1 MTIAAQNFD
10 MVKGNDVDVA
20 IIVKDLAGNVKDITD
35 ATVKFAMAVDRQSTP
50 VLTKATPTG
59 ITLSDPVNGEFTI
72 HFDPADTTNLAEGM
86 YVFEAETTD
95 QSGNI
100 VAVTLGRILLY
111 NSII

>member
-20 IIVKDLAGNVKDITD
+20 IIVRDLAGNIKDITG
-35 ATVKFAMAVDRQSTP
+35 ATVKFAMAVDRESVP
-50 VLTKATPTG
+50 ILTKATPTEIELTNPTG
-59 ITLSDPVNGEFTI
+59 GEFTVHI
-72 HFDPADTTNLAEGM
+72 DPADTTNLAEGM

-95 QSGNI
+95 QSGNL

>member
-10 MVKGNDVDVA
+10 MVKGNDVDIA
-20 IIVKDLAGNVKDITD
+20 IVVSDAAGAVKDISN
-35 ATVKFAMAVDRQSTP
+35 ATVKFAMAVDRESVP
-50 VLTKATPTG
+50 VLTKTTPTE

-72 HFDPADTTNLAEGM
+72 HFDPPDTTNLAEGM

>member
-20 IIVKDLAGNVKDITD
+20 IIVKDLAGNIKDISNS
-35 ATVKFAMAVDRQSTP
+35 TVKFAMAVDRDSTSI
-50 VLTKATPTG
+50 LTKVTPTE
-59 ITLSDPVNGEFTI
+59 IELTDPVSGEFTI
-72 HFDPADTTNLAEGM
+72 HIDPADTTNLAEGM
-86 YVFEAETTD
+86 YVFEVETTD